1 MSRRPSRCQPVPVQV
16 REAASL
22 LERRWQL
29 SIIYAAL
36 AGALRFNE
44 FAEAV
49 AGISPRMLSERLR
62 DLEAAGL
69 VRRTV
74 IPTSPPTV
82 EYRLTEHGKRLAPVM
97 EAMRAYAEQRA
108 SDQAGDDERETSE
121 PPTEEPVGG

>member
-1 MSRRPSRCQPVPVQV
+1 M
-16 REAASL
+16 ADL

-36 AGALRFNE
+36 SGALRFSE

-69 VRRTV
+69 TDVILPERNRPDLDDVPEDVREQMTFHPV
-74 IPTSPPTV
+74 MTIGEV
-82 EYRLTEHGKRLAPVM
+82 LDVALEGAPVVQP
-97 EAMRAYAEQRA
+97 AA
-108 SDQAGDDERETSE
+108 
-121 PPTEEPVGG
+121 

>member
-1 MSRRPSRCQPVPVQV
+1 MSRSPRRCQPVPVEV
-16 REAASL
+16 RQAADL

-62 DLEAAGL
+62 DLEGAGL
-69 VRRTV
+69 IERTV
-74 IPTSPPTV
+74 LPTSPPTV
-82 EYRLTEHGKRLAPVM
+82 EYRLTVRGRRLAPVI
-97 EAMRAYAEQRA
+97 EAMRAYAE
-108 SDQAGDDERETSE
+108 S
-121 PPTEEPVGG
+121 VG